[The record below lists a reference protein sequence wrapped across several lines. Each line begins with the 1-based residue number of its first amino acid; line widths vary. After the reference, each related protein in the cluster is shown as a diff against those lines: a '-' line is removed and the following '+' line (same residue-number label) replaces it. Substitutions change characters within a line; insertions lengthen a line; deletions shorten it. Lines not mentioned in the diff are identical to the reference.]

1 MKRNPRYE
9 LRAYESADACRLAS
23 IILGLMAGAAGRT
36 RFTRDEVAAVWAKR
50 YPRHAAQSGSR
61 SIRSRIGKFLSTFK
75 VAGMVQVNGDDIT
88 VVNPAR
94 VAMSARNLA
103 IVEDSQGM
111 AKEPADW
118 ERRPEAPEHLHA
130 VQAPL
135 EVSRLEARTAKH
147 KV

>member
-1 MKRNPRYE
+1 MEQNPRYE
-9 LRAYESADACRLAS
+9 LHAYESTDACRLAFV
-23 IILGLMAGAAGRT
+23 LQELMADAGGRT
-36 RFTRDEVAAVWAKR
+36 RFTRDEVVAHWAKR

-75 VAGMVQVNGDDIT
+75 VAGMVQADDDSIT
-88 VVNPAR
+88 VVNPER
-94 VAMSARNLA
+94 LAMSARNLA

-147 KV
+147 EV